1 MDGAG
6 AMWKVG
12 EVVLLL
18 RVNCLGVRCC
28 LQAGAALFGSESAG
42 PFFRLGVQIFPGR

>member
-1 MDGAG
+1 MGLADGAG
-6 AMWKVG
+6 ATRKVG

-18 RVNCLGVRCC
+18 RVNCLGVPCC
-28 LQAGAALFGSESAG
+28 LLSGSESAG